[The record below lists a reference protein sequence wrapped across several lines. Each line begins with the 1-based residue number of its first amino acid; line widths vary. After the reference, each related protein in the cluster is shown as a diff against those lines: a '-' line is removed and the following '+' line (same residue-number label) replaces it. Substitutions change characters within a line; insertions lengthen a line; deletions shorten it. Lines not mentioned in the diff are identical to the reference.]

1 MPDWLV
7 AIDDVLVERL
17 RTCTQCG
24 GPAGG
29 LVAFKVW
36 EGRAAV
42 ANVQCQRCKA
52 LDPTGAALMAKLRQ
66 RYGESPLPKEY

>member
-7 AIDDVLVERL
+7 PIDDVLVERP

-42 ANVQCQRCKA
+42 ANLQCQRCTA
-52 LDPTGAALMAKLRQ
+52 LAALMHQ
-66 RYGESPLPKEY
+66 RYGADGKEES